1 MGTWSA
7 AALPLIA
14 AALVVLPAGEAG
26 AQSSFP
32 SRPLKFIVTSPPG
45 GANDILNRLVAAKLQ
60 GSIGQPVLIENQGGA
75 SGFVA
80 VEALLRSPAD
90 GYTLLTGTEAT
101 LVTNPLFFPK
111 MPYLPS
117 RDFAPVTV
125 TAAINHVLLVH
136 PSLPINNVGELIG
149 YARANPGKLNYAS
162 SGNGSAFHLGMELLK
177 RMAGVEM
184 VHVPFKGSAPSMNA
198 VLAGDVQVMLV
209 GTPTGLPPA
218 KHGKLRALAI
228 AGATRSALAPELP
241 LIADTLPGYEVS
253 GWFAAVAPA
262 GTPAPIIG
270 RLNAEFV
277 RALKSPDLQ
286 EKLAPHGFEIVGN
299 SPEQLAAQ
307 MVRQSEKWA
316 RVIRE
321 SGAKPD

>member
-1 MGTWSA
+1 
-7 AALPLIA
+7 
-14 AALVVLPAGEAG
+14 
-26 AQSSFP
+26 
-32 SRPLKFIVTSPPG
+32 
-45 GANDILNRLVAAKLQ
+45 
-60 GSIGQPVLIENQGGA
+60 
-75 SGFVA
+75 
-80 VEALLRSPAD
+80 
-90 GYTLLTGTEAT
+90 
-101 LVTNPLFFPK
+101 
-111 MPYLPS
+111 
-117 RDFAPVTV
+117 
-125 TAAINHVLLVH
+125 
-136 PSLPINNVGELIG
+136 
-149 YARANPGKLNYAS
+149 
-162 SGNGSAFHLGMELLK
+162 MELLK

-198 VLAGDVQVMLV
+198 VLAGDVQLMLV

-218 KHGKLRALAI
+218 KSGKLRALAI

-262 GTPAPIIG
+262 GTPAPIIS

-286 EKLAPHGFEIVGN
+286 EKLTPHGFEIVGN
-299 SPEQLAAQ
+299 SPEQLAGQ

-316 RVIRE
+316 RVIKE